1 MTADRNVA
9 AATAIA
15 HGTSRPRALPGLR
28 SASSAPGDDA
38 DPVLDSVRIV
48 VAENDTLLRE
58 GLVSLLVQRGF
69 EVVGQAGNVVDLL
82 AVVREQ
88 KPDLVLVEIRMSP
101 SKTTEGVDAA
111 LVIRQEWP
119 ETAIVVLSDYV
130 DIEGTLPLLANGRG
144 VGYLLKSRVTDVADL
159 IKALHQVA
167 KGGSVVDPA
176 LVQVLAHQRQHS
188 DLLAALTQREDDVLA
203 LMAQGRSNAGIA
215 QRLRLAEGT
224 VQKHI
229 HSILNKLQ
237 LRESSD
243 DHRRVQAVITFLS
256 ARGRSPRDDH
266 EVGCGAAG
274 AGLGRSAKGISD
286 TSCVGCVDGPQRS

>member
-88 KPDLVLVEIRMSP
+88 KPDLVLVEIRISP

-119 ETAIVVLSDYV
+119 DTAIVVLSDYV
-130 DIEGTLPLLANGRG
+130 DIEGTLPLLASGRG

-176 LVQVLAHQRQHS
+176 LVQVLAHQRRHRPAAPAGRGHSPETYPQHS
-188 DLLAALTQREDDVLA
+188 QQTSIAREQRRPPT
-203 LMAQGRSNAGIA
+203 RSSGDHLPQRTRPQPARCSRRRLIA
-215 QRLRLAEGT
+215 R
-224 VQKHI
+224 
-229 HSILNKLQ
+229 
-237 LRESSD
+237 
-243 DHRRVQAVITFLS
+243 
-256 ARGRSPRDDH
+256 
-266 EVGCGAAG
+266 AAG
-274 AGLGRSAKGISD
+274 AGLGRSARGISD
-286 TSCVGCVDGPQRS
+286 TSYVGCVDGPQRS

>member
-28 SASSAPGDDA
+28 SASSAPGDGA

-176 LVQVLAHQRQHS
+176 LVQVLA
-188 DLLAALTQREDDVLA
+188 